1 MEWVCFIL
9 QMGEIVNVKVV
20 ERGFLKCVI
29 VKNQV
34 LYCYGNLLRVG
45 FDTID
50 KK

>member
-1 MEWVCFIL
+1 MCFIL

-34 LYCYGNLLRVG
+34 FYCDGNLLKVG
-45 FDTID
+45 LTRSI